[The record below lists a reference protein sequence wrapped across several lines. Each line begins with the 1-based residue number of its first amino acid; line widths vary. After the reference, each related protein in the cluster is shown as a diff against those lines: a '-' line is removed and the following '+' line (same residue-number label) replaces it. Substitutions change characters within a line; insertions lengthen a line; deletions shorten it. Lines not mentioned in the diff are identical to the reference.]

1 MHVQSS
7 SSSLPRLDDVA
18 GAAARSA
25 LLGTADTVPPAPL
38 QAAGRYAPEASYHPQ
53 VQALQGG
60 FDVAAAGTAA
70 NQGPSFDARVRGQ
83 DAQAVDLEL
92 AQMAQDVYELGSSGI
107 AGWNRLDDGELMAA
121 GIDPAA
127 LEDSSTGFRA
137 AIYTNGD
144 GDHVL
149 AFAGTDA
156 TSLRDWA
163 ANLGQGL
170 GMDTSQYNQAVAL
183 AKDAKLAFG
192 DDLVITG
199 HSLGGGLAS
208 SAAIA
213 TDSAAVTFNAAGLTD
228 STLRRIGV
236 DPAAAKQQA
245 EDGGIRRYAV
255 ADDILTDKQEHD
267 IPTRWVMADAVGHK
281 IELDNPD
288 PMSWWE
294 HAIPGKGLVHSINSH
309 LMGAVLD
316 ALGGQEPWN

>member
-1 MHVQSS
+1 MHVHSS
-7 SSSLPRLDDVA
+7 PSSLSRLDDVA

-25 LLGTADTVPPAPL
+25 LLDAQDAAARPSPQTIPAWT
-38 QAAGRYAPEASYHPQ
+38 PEASYHPQ
-53 VQALQGG
+53 VQVLQGG
-60 FDVAAAGTAA
+60 FDVAAAGPAA
-70 NQGPSFDARVRGQ
+70 NQGLSFDARVRGQ
-83 DAQAVDLEL
+83 DAQEIDLEL
-92 AQMAQDVYELGSSGI
+92 AQMAQDVYDLDSAGI
-107 AGWNRLDDGELMAA
+107 AGWARLGDAELMAA

-137 AIYTNGD
+137 ALYTNGD

-149 AFAGTDA
+149 AFAGTDP

-208 SAAIA
+208 TAAIA
-213 TDSAAVTFNAAGLTD
+213 TDSAAVTFNASGLTD
-228 STLRRIGV
+228 STLRRVGV
-236 DPAAAKQQA
+236 DPAAAKQEA

-294 HAIPGKGLVHSINSH
+294 HAIPGKGLIHSINSH

-316 ALGGQEPWN
+316 ALGSQRPWN